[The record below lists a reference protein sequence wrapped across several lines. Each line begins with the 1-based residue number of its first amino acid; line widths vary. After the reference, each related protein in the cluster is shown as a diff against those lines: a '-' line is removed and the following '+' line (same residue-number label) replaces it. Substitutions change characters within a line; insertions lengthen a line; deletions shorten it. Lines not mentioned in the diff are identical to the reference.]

1 MLNNMISLEE
11 YVKIYEAKNEI
22 RYLIQDFGDIENK
35 DDKTTAIGFFNNLSK
50 EELSIIKFIYDWRN
64 QNKKLKEIKSKPAPI
79 IANYNGIKGAF
90 ACRRWVQD
98 NLPNIISKLKSIKT
112 FKGFHNTNIKD
123 TNSQYVPSAQDM
135 ELVICNA
142 YNQVNG
148 LADFKKFEGENLEK
162 SELIANYYIDNK
174 EVFDKIVSIIPKGN
188 KSLNKLANQPTSK
201 KWSELG
207 SFGNNK
213 PNTTPK
219 TDIYTED
226 GKLKISCK
234 EINGSQLMSG
244 SYNEAKATIMS
255 AIEKSKIS
263 GDDIDELKKLLENPW
278 YKIKSEKGIAKL
290 KREGNKEVLDAEVTL
305 NKTAK
310 LFNKIIKSNKDFEN
324 AILREA
330 MTGEVKFDNGL
341 GTATSVLVWD
351 EKNPDN
357 SKFYNIDEYIK
368 HIKTSNL
375 QYLFNFKSANNSS
388 WQNMRILTI

>member
-1 MLNNMISLEE
+1 M
-11 YVKIYEAKNEI
+11 
-22 RYLIQDFGDIENK
+22 
-35 DDKTTAIGFFNNLSK
+35 
-50 EELSIIKFIYDWRN
+50 
-64 QNKKLKEIKSKPAPI
+64 
-79 IANYNGIKGAF
+79 
-90 ACRRWVQD
+90 
-98 NLPNIISKLKSIKT
+98 
-112 FKGFHNTNIKD
+112 
-123 TNSQYVPSAQDM
+123 
-135 ELVICNA
+135 
-142 YNQVNG
+142 
-148 LADFKKFEGENLEK
+148 
-162 SELIANYYIDNK
+162 
-174 EVFDKIVSIIPKGN
+174 SIIPKGN

-234 EINGSQLMSG
+234 KINGSQLMSG

-368 HIKTSNL
+368 HIKTLNL